1 MSTIKNIKGLALLCA
16 AVLVLPLQA
25 QRNKK
30 DRYFDVYVG
39 PSIGFRVLGQV
50 KYPASYK
57 GSASDYKDSL
67 NKVDRPGQSLNLGV
81 QYMVKKSAFSAF
93 SIGLSYTNFAFRR
106 AVEDFK
112 IGYEVHPDVGIVAGV
127 IQAGALRINY
137 DIKHHYLEVPL
148 LWHKSAEGYSNLQD
162 YDIWYT
168 VGVAPAV
175 LLKQEMDIKLV
186 GFTLNGKN
194 RYRVQDSL
202 ITGMPFN
209 AIVHLGFRS
218 QYHMYKNLYGLV
230 EPRLRVPLLPS
241 SRGTQHIWTPQFSL
255 NVGLVFV
262 LSKSKSK

>member
-1 MSTIKNIKGLALLCA
+1 MNIIKHIKLIVMLGLST
-16 AVLVLPLQA
+16 AVLQVQA

-30 DRYFDVYVG
+30 DRYFDVYAG
-39 PSIGFRVLGQV
+39 PSLGFRVLGNM
-50 KYPASYK
+50 KMPANYK
-57 GSASDYKDSL
+57 GSEGDFKDSL
-67 NKVDRPGQSLNLGV
+67 DRADRPGQSLNFGI
-81 QYMVKKSAFSAF
+81 QYMVKKSAFGAF
-93 SIGLSYTNFAFRR
+93 SFGLSYTNMSFRR
-106 AVEDFK
+106 VAEDFK

-137 DIKHHYLEVPL
+137 DIKHHYLEVPM

-162 YDIWYT
+162 YDLWYT
-168 VGVAPAV
+168 VGIAPAV
-175 LLKQEMDIKLV
+175 LLRQEMDIKLV

-194 RYRVQDSL
+194 RYRVQDSF

-230 EPRLRVPLLPS
+230 EPRLRVPILPS
-241 SRGTQHIWTPQFSL
+241 SRGAQQLWTPQFSL

-262 LSKSKSK
+262 LSKSKTK